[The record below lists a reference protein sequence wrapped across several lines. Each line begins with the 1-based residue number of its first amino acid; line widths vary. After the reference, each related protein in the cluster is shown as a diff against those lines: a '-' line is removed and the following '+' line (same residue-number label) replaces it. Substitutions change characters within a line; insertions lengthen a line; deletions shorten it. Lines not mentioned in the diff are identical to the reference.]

1 MSWDLLAFRA
11 PVEFKSPRAGDLP
24 QGWEPAPFGLRSEVQ
39 AQLNGLLPGVQFSFV
54 KDSLWGTWSN
64 QLCSLEI
71 NLGGIE
77 NITYLWIAAR
87 GESSEA
93 LPIIASLLDA
103 LNLRG
108 VDLQG
113 GEFFDLKAAHQSFQ
127 QWRESVERFRSTIKP
142 KGQ

>member
-11 PVEFKSPRAGDLP
+11 PVEFKSPRKEDLP

-39 AQLNGLLPGVQFSFV
+39 AKLVGFLPGVQFSFV
-54 KDSLWGTWSN
+54 KDTLWGTWSD
-64 QLCSLEI
+64 QSCSLEI
-71 NLGGIE
+71 SLGEVE

-87 GESSEA
+87 GESGEA
-93 LPIIASLLDA
+93 LPLIAFLLHS

-108 VDLQG
+108 VDLQR

-127 QWRESVERFRSTIKP
+127 QWRESVETFRSTIKP
-142 KGQ
+142 KGD